1 MAADPKT
8 SPGGTAGDPDGPGRS
23 GACPVFSVHGP
34 LRGYEAAAEGI
45 LRALPSWFG
54 IESSIVEYATAV
66 EELPT
71 FVALTGGKG
80 DVDASDAAAEAAADD
95 AGGAA
100 RDVIGFLTV
109 KPTSADALEL
119 HVMGVLAEWHRRG
132 VGRALVER
140 AAAYARAE
148 DFALLHVKT
157 LAASDPDPGYAA
169 TRAFYL
175 ALGFRPLEVLPAVWG
190 PENPCLLLV
199 KPL

>member
-1 MAADPKT
+1 MAADPKA
-8 SPGGTAGDPDGPGRS
+8 SPGDTSGAPDGPGRS
-23 GACPVFSVHGP
+23 HASPVFSVHGP
-34 LRGYEAAAEGI
+34 LRGYGAAAEGI
-45 LRALPSWFG
+45 LRALPGWFG
-54 IESSIVEYATAV
+54 IESSIVEYAAAV
-66 EELPT
+66 EKLPT
-71 FVALTGGKG
+71 FVALPGG
-80 DVDASDAAAEAAADD
+80 EDD

-132 VGRALVER
+132 VGRALEER

-148 DFALLHVKT
+148 GFALLHVKT